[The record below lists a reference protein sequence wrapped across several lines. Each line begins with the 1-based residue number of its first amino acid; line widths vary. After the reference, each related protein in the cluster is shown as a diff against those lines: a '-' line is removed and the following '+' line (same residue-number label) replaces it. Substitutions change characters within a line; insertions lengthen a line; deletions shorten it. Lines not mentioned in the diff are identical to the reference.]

1 MVSETL
7 QDVNIKVGAKGHS
20 HCKTPSKQKFPVVSE
35 LQFHH
40 HILKLSQNP
49 ADKVTGDL
57 AEVSLRSWNNMKA
70 AGFCKSRDKGKMRQ
84 RGETRTREKASGGEG
99 RRSGDPSER
108 LEEVHG
114 EN

>member
-20 HCKTPSKQKFPVVSE
+20 HCKTPSKQKFPVASE

-49 ADKVTGDL
+49 ADKVTGDCR
-57 AEVSLRSWNNMKA
+57 SLSEALEQREGSWILQK
-70 AGFCKSRDKGKMRQ
+70 Q
-84 RGETRTREKASGGEG
+84 R
-99 RRSGDPSER
+99 
-108 LEEVHG
+108 
-114 EN
+114 